1 MATAGVIAFPAT
13 SRAAEPKQKVLVPT
27 VHKVCSAADAE
38 VGERVTFTVTVTAP
52 SVFPDG
58 FVYAMELT
66 DSSDS
71 PLVPVSDSFRLHLPD
86 GIERDLDVDIAVTA
100 SGWTYFINDLR
111 TLCAEGE
118 SFAVSYECETER
130 PGSYTN
136 AAWAT
141 FPGRDGGRELTKVAE
156 ATVDYVWPEAEMPR
170 TRKASDG
177 LVGVIKKTG
186 DTDDLTPVFA
196 GLAAAAAGVTGAVFG
211 SRRGKGSDGQEI
223 HE

>member
-1 MATAGVIAFPAT
+1 MSYA
-13 SRAAEPKQKVLVPT
+13 SEPKQKVLVPT
-27 VHKVCSAADAE
+27 VHKVCSATDAE

-52 SVFPDG
+52 SVFPEDS
-58 FVYAMELT
+58 VYALELT

-71 PLVPVSDSFRLHLPD
+71 ALVPVKDSFRLHLPG
-86 GIERDLDVDIAVTA
+86 GIESDLDADIAVTA
-100 SGWTYFINDLR
+100 SGWTYFISDLR
-111 TLCAEGE
+111 SLCAEGD

-141 FPGRDGGRELTKVAE
+141 FPGRDGNRELTKVSE

-170 TRKASDG
+170 TRKGDG
-177 LVGVIKKTG
+177 GLKGVIKKTG
-186 DTDDLTPVFA
+186 DTDDLTPIFA